1 MMDERLLTTSQIAD
15 KLQVTEK
22 TVTRWLLAG
31 SLKGYKVGRQ
41 WRVREDDL
49 EAFMKASAS
58 K

>member
-1 MMDERLLTTSQIAD
+1 MDERFLTTSQIAE

-22 TVTRWLLAG
+22 TVTRWLQAG
-31 SLKGYKVGRQ
+31 SLKGYKAGRQ

-49 EAFMKASAS
+49 ETFMKTSAS